1 MEPIL
6 VRSKDST
13 YPIVIERGLL
23 QQVKVF
29 FDTQKDY
36 VLITDSMIPTMHY
49 QPLLDTLSIKLLITL
64 PAGEQIK
71 TLSTYQDV
79 LEQLIT
85 HRIKKDVVLLAFGGG
100 VIGDFVGFL
109 AATYL
114 RGVSYIQIPTTLLS
128 QVDSSVGGKVALDYQ
143 QAKNIIGQFYP
154 PKAVFIDPSVL
165 QTLPQRQWSN
175 GMAEIIKMAAICDI
189 HLFEKLESMTLE
201 TFDDD
206 VIIQSILHKKH
217 YVETD
222 EFDQGIRQHL
232 NFGHTFGHAIEAYYN
247 YQKYTHGEAVA
258 IGMMRIT
265 KNPLLQKRIQH
276 CLIRYHL
283 PIEDEVSLETLL
295 PLVSLDKKATSKQTN
310 VIVLQ
315 SIGQAKTISLESFL
329 KEEIPHE

>member
-1 MEPIL
+1 METIL

-29 FDTQKDY
+29 FDNQKEY
-36 VLITDSMIPTMHY
+36 VLITDSMIPKVHY
-49 QPLLDTLSIKLLITL
+49 QQILDVLSIRFVITL

-71 TLSTYQDV
+71 TLSTYQQV
-79 LEQLIT
+79 LEQFLT
-85 HRIKKDVVLLAFGGG
+85 HRIKKDVILLAFGGG

-128 QVDSSVGGKVALDYQ
+128 QVDSSIGGKVALDYQ

-154 PKAVFIDPSVL
+154 PKAVYIDPFVL

-175 GMAEIIKMAAICDI
+175 GMAEIIKIAAICDI
-189 HLFEKLESMTLE
+189 QLFEKLESMTLE
-201 TFDDD
+201 TFDDA
-206 VIIQSILHKKH
+206 VITTSILHKKR

-232 NFGHTFGHAIEAYYN
+232 NFGHTFGHAIEAYYH

-265 KNPLLQKRIQH
+265 KNPTLRKRIQH

-283 PIEDEVSLETLL
+283 PFEDDVALEALL
-295 PLVSLDKKATSKQTN
+295 PLVSFDKKATSKQTN
-310 VIVLQ
+310 VIVLTA
-315 SIGQAKTISLESFL
+315 IGQATTMSLESFL
-329 KEEIPHE
+329 KEEVLDE